1 MDPHRH
7 QHQLGRMGSSPI
19 LYDQTH
25 SRVTINIFNLQ
36 RKNGDPYGIR
46 THVIGVRGRCLNHL
60 TNGPFPYFNS
70 SGQRPEPSL
79 TSGPTSLMHHLSIVH
94 LFLLV
99 HHQGLYPRPKN
110 VPPAH
115 FLNGLFSS
123 CGISSFRDSKRLCSI
138 LHLVHHQG
146 LEPGTP

>member
-7 QHQLGRMGSSPI
+7 QHQLQSKTTFHFDCCFLNFLWKLSLSAFR
-19 LYDQTH
+19 H
-25 SRVTINIFNLQ
+25 
-36 RKNGDPYGIR
+36 GDPCGNR
-46 THVIGVRGRCLNHL
+46 THVNGVRGRCHNHL